1 MDQLED
7 SDRAVSWGW
16 HRVLGVGGG
25 GDAAASGEI
34 YIGIEQLRECL
45 CLFLWLGLGLGL
57 CVCVCVY
64 VCVLVGIERLRVA
77 TQQAE
82 VCVYV

>member
-25 GDAAASGEI
+25 RRRCGLRRDLHRYRAVARMSVSVSVAGAGDGDGAGDGAV
-34 YIGIEQLRECL
+34 
-45 CLFLWLGLGLGL
+45 
-57 CVCVCVY
+57 CVCVCL
-64 VCVLVGIERLRVA
+64 LVGIERLRVA
-77 TQQAE
+77 TQ
-82 VCVYV
+82 